1 MLNHLKTWLR
11 NRPIW
16 QITLL
21 VVFLIIL
28 MTLLGIWI
36 FSQRSLNIKLE
47 ALRDQGLPTNLT
59 EVNEYYSIPEGT
71 IDSTELW
78 LKAFDAIESAGLV
91 ALGKDLPFI
100 GQGTRPKAGEKW
112 DQFDKAK
119 QLVNDFNSK
128 LKLIHE
134 AAEAGGQIRFPFD
147 FTLMSLDTMKTL
159 NKVRNA
165 ASFLSLAVEVSV
177 YSGDCESAMKC
188 TQSLLL
194 LTNALQ
200 NEVSTLSV
208 LTNNALFA
216 IGVDRL
222 ELILSECYLSDAQL
236 RNLQELI
243 MGVDFRDSITR
254 ALVAERAF
262 NLTSVEMVS
271 LPTLKTANKL
281 YVLNHFEKIFATFDK
296 PWIAS
301 LQLLKQ
307 CDQKFANRLS
317 GTVISYP
324 IFTATY
330 LTGWHKIFIHSSMEV
345 SARQRCINATLAA
358 KRFQLM
364 NGSFPQSL
372 VEIPHDLLTPDEF
385 SQELLIDPFDGKPL
399 RFKLKENRLLIYS
412 VGENQIDDGGACPR
426 GDGGTGLDIG
436 FWLTLS
442 N

>member
-1 MLNHLKTWLR
+1 M
-11 NRPIW
+11 I
-16 QITLL
+16 
-21 VVFLIIL
+21 
-28 MTLLGIWI
+28 
-36 FSQRSLNIKLE
+36 
-47 ALRDQGLPTNLT
+47 
-59 EVNEYYSIPEGT
+59 Y
-71 IDSTELW
+71 
-78 LKAFDAIESAGLV
+78 
-91 ALGKDLPFI
+91 
-100 GQGTRPKAGEKW
+100 
-112 DQFDKAK
+112 
-119 QLVNDFNSK
+119 
-128 LKLIHE
+128 E

-147 FTLMSLDTMKTL
+147 FTLVSLDTMQTL

-177 YSGDCESAMKC
+177 YSGDCETAMNC

-208 LTNNALFA
+208 LTNKALYA

-236 RNLQELI
+236 SSLQGLVV
-243 MGVDFRDSITR
+243 GVDFRDSIAR

-281 YVLNHFEKIFATFDK
+281 YVLNHFEKILATFDK

-307 CDQKFANRLS
+307 NDQKLANRLS
-317 GTVISYP
+317 GTVKSYP

-330 LTGWHKIFIHSSMEV
+330 LTGWHKIFIRSSMEA

-358 KRFQLM
+358 KRFLLI
-364 NGSFPQSL
+364 NGSLPQSL
-372 VEIPHDLLTPDEF
+372 AEIPHDLLTPDEF
-385 SQELLIDPFDGKPL
+385 SQELIIDPFDGKPL
-399 RFKLKENRLLIYS
+399 RYKLEDNRVLIYS
-412 VGENQIDDGGACPR
+412 VGENQLDDGGDC
-426 GDGGTGLDIG
+426 GTDDSPVGLDLG
-436 FWLTLS
+436 FLLS
-442 N
+442 LSE